1 MKILFRKCPKSVST
15 SFFSISKSFSYF
27 HQRKIIRNINISV
40 QNWQRGESFLTHC
53 WFKPGFDS
61 PLYWKR
67 AFGCDWCCITCQYDS
82 YDSPNSFIIGG
93 FFHPC
98 LETSC
103 KSRKNWMVQIVWRLL
118 VLDEANFLIDYDQSF
133 QENWFLQLSISLMNQ
148 VCSWLSKAI
157 LQRFWISLTQPLQ
170 IDHGWYWWLCQ
181 EFENTLIWNS
191 LGLFLGDKHCSQNLR
206 SQWRIAK

>member
-27 HQRKIIRNINISV
+27 HQREIIRNINISV

-133 QENWFLQLSISLMNQ
+133 QKIGFYNFQFLWWI
-148 VCSWLSKAI
+148 
-157 LQRFWISLTQPLQ
+157 RFV
-170 IDHGWYWWLCQ
+170 HGFQ
-181 EFENTLIWNS
+181 KQFFNGSEFL
-191 LGLFLGDKHCSQNLR
+191 
-206 SQWRIAK
+206 